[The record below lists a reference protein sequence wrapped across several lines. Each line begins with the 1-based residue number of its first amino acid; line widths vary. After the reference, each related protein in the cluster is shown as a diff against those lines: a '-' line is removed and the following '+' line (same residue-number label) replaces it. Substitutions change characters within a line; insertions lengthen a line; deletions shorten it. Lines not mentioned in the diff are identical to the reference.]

1 MMTWR
6 LPAPRPNEGGQG
18 GACFPCIFALVGQG
32 ADSAAMG
39 AHGRGRRG
47 GRSAIEPGACARQAC
62 TAGRE
67 APALSSRAVR
77 PQVSGRGRVGQR
89 VGPGFL
95 SCKVKGQARWTKR
108 PPALTICEDNVEA
121 QGGETWPSPRPA
133 SLLFL

>member
-47 GRSAIEPGACARQAC
+47 GRSAIEPGACAIRPAQL
-62 TAGRE
+62 AGRPLPFPPGQSGPRFQDG
-67 APALSSRAVR
+67 AGW
-77 PQVSGRGRVGQR
+77 VSVWGLG
-89 VGPGFL
+89 
-95 SCKVKGQARWTKR
+95 S
-108 PPALTICEDNVEA
+108 
-121 QGGETWPSPRPA
+121 
-133 SLLFL
+133 